1 MADRLKAGVL
11 AEPVLVGREREVEE
25 LMHCLDSVV
34 EGKGTTVFVSGEAG
48 SGKTRLV
55 NEFLGMV
62 KEKGIA
68 VLSSWCLSDVAV
80 PYFPFMEAFNS
91 YFSAKSS
98 EEKEFA
104 SLRQS
109 QVHAEPAGD
118 EEAEIKAWLAGPKQ
132 AGKSEKLQ
140 NLTPQGWQ
148 DLAVAAVTKALVS
161 ISAKKTVILFIDD
174 LHWADSASLSLLH
187 YISRSIGSA
196 RVLLLA
202 TYRSEELG
210 PDAEGRPHPLLETLR
225 LMRREGLLSEIKL
238 LNLDQ
243 ANVAALAEK
252 MVGGSLHSELT
263 DKLAEESQGNPL
275 FVVESLR
282 MLSEHGSLVQDQG
295 QWRLSIDEVGIPT
308 KIKDIILRRVDMLKP
323 NQRRIID
330 LASVIGEKFDVD
342 LLGAVLGQDSL
353 EVLEALNAVAQSSSL
368 VCCERSIYE
377 FDHAKSREAIY
388 EQISPPLKKGYH
400 ARIAEKMEA
409 RSRDE
414 KDLPVN
420 DLAYHYAQAGNKQKA
435 VEYALAAGEDALAR
449 FSNAEAARQFTYV
462 LNTVTKTPEYAN
474 ERTTAQE
481 GLGDALSAN
490 GLVVEAL
497 KTFEQLSSIAESG
510 VVKLRAFRKAVLCSY
525 WMNDRAHSLELAGKA
540 EEYAQFDRLEYAR
553 LRLNRGFVMGRMG
566 KTKEAFEDMEGALRV
581 FEEEYSL
588 RDVASALAEMVL
600 FYLGEGRLE
609 DQFAAALRS
618 VTLYEEL
625 EDLRGQLMARSR
637 LGFPLRQSELY
648 QEDLDNIEKSVR
660 IGEKVGDYNITALML
675 WGSGI
680 IHDGKGDYRAAVA
693 QSLKAAE
700 YAERTNAYAT
710 LDLCY
715 SLLVREYA
723 KLGEIEH
730 AEEFVKKL
738 DKLFD
743 DVVSLRSKKESA
755 GSVRLSKAHLFSAK
769 GQWKEANEIF
779 EKFLEKKG
787 KDPWGSGREM
797 ALRNDYAWALAKQG
811 RTEEAKMQLEE
822 AKKLREKDAV
832 ELERLEHANVQAFLM
847 ARRDIGVGE
856 ELNVRLDMV
865 NVAKRYATLVRVD
878 GLIPPE
884 FKASALPSYSSV
896 QDGSM
901 LLNRNELRSFTVEPV
916 KFSLQA
922 TKAGVF
928 TLDPE
933 VVYIDDVGETKKCK
947 SRPIT
952 LTVHPMLHAKIG
964 EETISV
970 PILPD
975 RVTTGF
981 ADLDALLFGGI
992 PENYA
997 VILTSP
1003 PSNERELLIKHFL
1016 EAGTN
1021 AQATTIYFTTEP
1033 ESAKALAKEFPSDF
1047 YLFVCNPRAD
1057 AIVQSLPNIFK
1068 FKGVENLTEIDIAL
1082 TKIFRVLDPTKHGA
1096 KRACIDIVSDVLL
1109 QHHAVITRKW
1119 LSGLLADLR
1128 ARGFT
1133 TLATVNPKMH
1143 PPEEFQAILSLFEGE
1158 INISEKETTKGLRQV
1173 LRIRKLYNQKYLEK
1187 ELTLTR
1193 EKLEFLSK

>member
-1 MADRLKAGVL
+1 MVLKLKTGVL
-11 AEPVLVGREREVEE
+11 AEPALVGRERELEE
-25 LMHCLDSVV
+25 LQRCLDSAA
-34 EGKGTTVFVSGEAG
+34 EGKGTAVFVSGEAG

-55 NEFLGMV
+55 NEFLGIV
-62 KEKGIA
+62 KEKEVA
-68 VLSSWCLSDVAV
+68 ALSSWCLSDVAV
-80 PYFPFMEAFNS
+80 PYFPFMEAFNG
-91 YFSAKSS
+91 YFSARKS
-98 EEKEFA
+98 EEE
-104 SLRQS
+104 STSS
-109 QVHAEPAGD
+109 QQPRIHAEQAED
-118 EEAEIKAWLAGPKQ
+118 EEAEIKAWLVGPKQ
-132 AGKSEKLQ
+132 AGKTERLQ
-140 NLTPQGWQ
+140 NLTPQAWK
-148 DLAVAAVTKALVS
+148 DLAVAAVTKALLS
-161 ISAKKTVILFIDD
+161 ISAKKPIILFIDD
-174 LHWADSASLSLLH
+174 LQWADSASLSLLH
-187 YISRSIGSA
+187 YISRSINAA
-196 RVLLLA
+196 RVLVLA
-202 TYRSEELG
+202 TYRSEELS

-225 LMRREGLLSEIKL
+225 LMRREDLVKEIKL
-238 LNLDQ
+238 PHLNQ
-243 ANVAALAEK
+243 ADIAALAEK
-252 MVGGSLHSELT
+252 MVGGSLHSELA
-263 DKLAEESQGNPL
+263 DRLAEESGGNPL

-282 MLSEHGSLVQDQG
+282 MLSEHGSLIQDSG
-295 QWRLSIDEVGIPT
+295 HWRLSIDEVGIPT
-308 KIKDIILRRVDMLKP
+308 KIKDIILRRVGMLKP
-323 NQRRIID
+323 NQRRILD
-330 LASVIGEKFDVD
+330 LASVIGEKFDVE

-353 EVLEALNAVAQSSSL
+353 DVLETLNAVGQSSSL
-368 VCCERSIYE
+368 VCCEGSYYE

-388 EQISPPLKKGYH
+388 EEISTPLKKGYH
-400 ARIAEKMEA
+400 ERIAEKLEA
-409 RSRDE
+409 KSKDT

-420 DLAYHYAQAGNKQKA
+420 DLAYHYAQAGNKEKA
-435 VEYALAAGEDALAR
+435 VEYALAAGEDSLAR

-462 LNTVTKTPEYAN
+462 LNTVAETSEYAN
-474 ERTTAQE
+474 QRATALE

-497 KTFEQLSSIAESG
+497 KTFERLSSVAESG
-510 VVKLRAFRKAVLCSY
+510 VVKLRALRKAVVCSY

-540 EEYAQFDRLEYAR
+540 EEYAQSDRLEYAR
-553 LRLNRGFVMGRMG
+553 LRLYRGFVAGRMG
-566 KTKEAFEDMEGALRV
+566 KTEEAFEDMEGALRV

-625 EDLRGQLMARSR
+625 EDLRGQLLARSR
-637 LGFPLRQSELY
+637 LGFPLRQSEFY
-648 QEDLDNIEKSVR
+648 EEDLDNIEKSVR
-660 IGEKVGDYNITALML
+660 IGEKVGDYNMTALML

-680 IHDGKGDYRAAVA
+680 IHDERGDYRAAVA

-730 AEEFVKKL
+730 AEEFAKKH

-743 DVVSLRSKKESA
+743 EVAILRNNKTSIGNVSLSRA
-755 GSVRLSKAHLFSAK
+755 LLFSAK

-779 EKFLEKKG
+779 EKFLEKKD
-787 KDPWGSGREM
+787 KRVWGSGRDM
-797 ALRNDYAWALAKQG
+797 ALRNDYAWVLAKQG

-822 AKKLREKDAV
+822 AKKIHERVAA
-832 ELERLEHANVQAFLM
+832 ELERFEHAKVQAFLM
-847 ARRDIGVGE
+847 ARREIGVGE
-856 ELNVRLDMV
+856 EFAVRLDLV
-865 NVAKRYATLVRVD
+865 NVAKNPAILVRVE
-878 GLIPPE
+878 GIVPPE
-884 FKASALPSYSSV
+884 FKASALPSYSSL
-896 QDGSM
+896 QNGSLKM
-901 LLNRNELRSFTVEPV
+901 NERKLGPFQVEPV
-916 KFSLQA
+916 KLNFQA

-928 TLDPE
+928 TSDPQ
-933 VVYIDDVGETKKCK
+933 VVYVDNMGETKTCK
-947 SRPIT
+947 PKPIT
-952 LTVHPMLHAKIG
+952 VTVRPTLHTKIG

-970 PILPD
+970 PILPN
-975 RVTTGF
+975 RVATGF

-1003 PSNERELLIKHFL
+1003 PTDEKELLIKRFL
-1016 EAGTN
+1016 ETGTK
-1021 AQATTIYFTTEP
+1021 AHTTTIYFTTEP
-1033 ESAKALAKEFPSDF
+1033 ENAKTLAKEFPSDF

-1057 AIVQSLPNIFK
+1057 AIAQSLPNIFK

-1082 TKIFRVLDPTKHGA
+1082 TKIFRVLDQSKPGP

-1128 ARGFT
+1128 SKGFT
-1133 TLATVNPKMH
+1133 TLVTVNPKMH
-1143 PPEEFQAILSLFEGE
+1143 PPEEFQAILGLFEGE
-1158 INISEKETTKGLRQV
+1158 INISEKETAKGPRQV

-1193 EKLEFLSK
+1193 EKIEFLSK